1 MVASGLRTPNANN
14 GNNVRN
20 VNPTGNLNN
29 NNANNSNGVA
39 PDWVVIVGS
48 STIVTKPNAHA
59 RNNYP
64 NRKR

>member
-1 MVASGLRTPNANN
+1 MVPQWLRTPNSTN

-39 PDWVVIVGS
+39 PDWVVSVGS
-48 STIVTKPNAHA
+48 STLCDQTE
-59 RNNYP
+59 YP
-64 NRKR
+64 RKERLSQP